1 MFHISNKYDQRSA
14 VCPACGADMEDSFH
28 FVSVCPVYAH
38 IRENLCSLLRIPSNE
53 ILFQHMFG
61 NVWEPLPNFQ
71 LSLLQFLTELR
82 SARSQYI
89 M

>member
-1 MFHISNKYDQRSA
+1 MLKIVK
-14 VCPACGADMEDSFH
+14 
-28 FVSVCPVYAH
+28 H

-82 SARSQYI
+82 SARSRYI